1 MSVFRIGTAHDL
13 CRRAALGRWA
23 LGLGQ
28 GRRAMSVR
36 PAANAFDHTQPP
48 RKKVTIRHLQ
58 QLHAAGTPISML
70 TAYDYPTA
78 LALDAQGVDVTL
90 VGDSLAQVCLGYSS
104 TTQLTLDEMLHH
116 CRAVA
121 RGTTH
126 PLLMVDMP
134 FGSYHTGLDDA
145 ARAAVRLMQEG
156 RAEAVKIEGGAEIVP
171 IVERLTQIGVPVMA
185 HIGLMPQRHVA
196 LSGYR
201 VQGQTGQSALNLY
214 RDALRLQEAGAFSFL
229 IEAVPAKLGEFL
241 TEKLRVPTVGIGA
254 GRGTSGQVLVWDDAM
269 GRWSG
274 KKAKFVRR
282 FAEVGREEAR
292 GVRAYVA
299 AVRGGS
305 FPDNETEGYGIQPTE
320 WAHFLDLV
328 QEKGW
333 KSASERAMDSGE
345 LDDLPDVVEAAKA
358 TA

>member
-1 MSVFRIGTAHDL
+1 M
-13 CRRAALGRWA
+13 
-23 LGLGQ
+23 
-28 GRRAMSVR
+28 
-36 PAANAFDHTQPP
+36 
-48 RKKVTIRHLQ
+48 
-58 QLHAAGTPISML
+58 HAAGIPISML

-78 LALDAQGVDVTL
+78 LALDQHGADITL

-126 PLLMVDMP
+126 PFLMADMP

-145 ARAAVRLMQEG
+145 ARAAVRLMQDG
-156 RAEAVKIEGGAEIVP
+156 RVEAVKIEGGAEVVP

-214 RDALRLQEAGAFSFL
+214 NDALRLQSAGAFSFL
-229 IEAVPAKLGEFL
+229 LEAIPAKLGEFL
-241 TEKLRVPTVGIGA
+241 TQKLRVPTIGIGA
-254 GRGTSGQVLVWDDAM
+254 GGGTSGQVLVWDDAM

-299 AVRGGS
+299 AVKEGN
-305 FPDNETEGYGIQPTE
+305 FPENEAEGYGIQPAE
-320 WAHFLDLV
+320 WEHFLDLV

-333 KSASERAMDSGE
+333 KSAHERATESE
-345 LDDLPDVVEAAKA
+345 DLSDAKEGVKA